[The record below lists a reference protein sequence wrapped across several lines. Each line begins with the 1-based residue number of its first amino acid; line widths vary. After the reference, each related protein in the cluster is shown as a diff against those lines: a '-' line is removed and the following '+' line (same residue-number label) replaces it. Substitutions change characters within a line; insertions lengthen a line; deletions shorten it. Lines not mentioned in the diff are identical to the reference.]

1 MNIRIETY
9 SDIKYERIETEYG
22 SVLNKFGLAKADDES
37 AYITVNGLEDLFE
50 LDRQLSR
57 FDEERDDWSVYFGI
71 IITHDRGVPMLEIKD
86 NYD

>member
-9 SDIKYERIETEYG
+9 SDIKYESIEKEYG

-37 AYITVNGLEDLFE
+37 AYITVNALEDLFE
-50 LDRQLSR
+50 LDKELSR
-57 FDEERDDWSVYFGI
+57 LDDEKYDWGVYFGI
-71 IITHDRGVPMLEIKD
+71 VVTHEREVPLLVIKD